1 MEKIKYTFPSGLEV
15 NGTIEE
21 IEKIAKSLGVKV
33 DYRSVGLV
41 PRGYYPSESRGL
53 TKISDMSDFHI
64 RRALLKRSKDY
75 FASIFEASD
84 SNKVFLGKFLNLTED
99 SIIQDLFGELKKRA

>member
-1 MEKIKYTFPSGLEV
+1 MKIKYTFPSGLEV
-15 NGTIEE
+15 IGSIDE
-21 IEKIAKSLGVKV
+21 IEKIAKTMGVKL
-33 DYRSVGLV
+33 DYKVVGTV

-53 TKISDMSDFHI
+53 TKISSMSDFHI

-75 FASIFEASD
+75 FSAVYEASD

-99 SIIQDLFGELKKRA
+99 SIIQDLFSELKNRG